1 MVTIFVVEH
10 FIGKKTINCEIQGT
24 TTPKRHRRVKEAK
37 FLKVVFFSTP
47 SHVRGKEIKAL
58 L

>member
-1 MVTIFVVEH
+1 MVTIYVVDH
-10 FIGKKTINCEIQGT
+10 FNGKKTVNCEIQGT
-24 TTPKRHRRVKEAK
+24 TTPKRHRRIKEAK

-47 SHVRGKEIKAL
+47 SHVSRKEIKAL